1 MSKGGMNKGDI
12 NKGDINKA
20 DKNKAGM
27 NKEFCEKN
35 ANNLKLLGMFAVSF
49 AVLTVATGGKFFS
62 AGQMKLI
69 AYLFPEMG
77 EIGRAHV

>member
-1 MSKGGMNKGDI
+1 MSKGGM

-27 NKEFCEKN
+27 NKEFREKN

-49 AVLTVATGGKFFS
+49 AVIIDKFS
-62 AGQMKLI
+62 YI
-69 AYLFPEMG
+69 
-77 EIGRAHV
+77 

>member
-49 AVLTVATGGKFFS
+49 AVLTNGRKVFLSRADEADS
-62 AGQMKLI
+62 LS
-69 AYLFPEMG
+69 FP
-77 EIGRAHV
+77 

>member
-27 NKEFCEKN
+27 NKEFREKN
-35 ANNLKLLGMFAVSF
+35 ANNLKLLGMFAVSCRTDRGNGRKVF
-49 AVLTVATGGKFFS
+49 LSRADEADSLS
-62 AGQMKLI
+62 
-69 AYLFPEMG
+69 FP
-77 EIGRAHV
+77 